1 MTNESSPVV
10 AALNR
15 YLVERARC
23 LAEARRILG
32 LNEVDVVAVLHIT
45 RNPGIRPSEL
55 RQHLGV
61 TSAGVTTIVDRLV
74 RRDILR
80 REVDLDDRRAN
91 HIFAQVDLS
100 VEPWDCLTRF
110 DDAFSAALTGV
121 AAKEQEAVASLLDAA
136 TAAAALD

>member
-1 MTNESSPVV
+1 MTNESSPV
-10 AALNR
+10 AAAMTR
-15 YLVERARC
+15 YLFERARC
-23 LAEARRILG
+23 LTEARRILG
-32 LNEVDVVAVLHIT
+32 LNEVDVIAVLHIS

-55 RQHLGV
+55 RNHLGV

-80 REVDLDDRRAN
+80 REVDRDDRRAN
-91 HIFAQVDLS
+91 HIYTQVDLS

-110 DDAFSAALTGV
+110 DDAFTAALSGIDPEEQHAV
-121 AAKEQEAVASLLDAA
+121 AALLNTA